1 MRNVTVIVFHRPPRA
16 DDPPLTALLAVA
28 RQTLLEH
35 QVALFRRVGASRVL
49 LVAGKGARVMGDVDA
64 GTHGVGG
71 GHAPRGTQAVGDGRV
86 PRGTHA
92 VGSAHAVGSTHA
104 PRGTHDVPR
113 DRALPPLLAATGGSF
128 GEALAGLVR
137 DEGIE
142 ACVVLG
148 SGAVPRL
155 RSDDARRLVELAAT
169 PRRAALTNN
178 RYSSDVC
185 AVAEAATLRELPPLR
200 TDNALPRWLE
210 EVAGYSIAELPGR
223 ERLALDLDTPLD
235 LALLA
240 LAGGPPIM
248 LSRIAAAHG
257 LSVPRLDEV
266 RAVGSDPRREL
277 LVFGRSS
284 SRTLA
289 WLERHV
295 RCRVRFLAEE
305 RGLRASS
312 TLAMGTPPGD
322 AERGTPPGGATRGT
336 PPGGAERDAARGG
349 STRGTRTG
357 GPTRPA
363 PTADPVRPVRATIGR
378 LLAARGPDAL
388 PSIVAELADAAI
400 LDSRVLIADRA
411 GPDERAWPSDEDR
424 FASDLLRPASIA
436 DRWLRDLTA
445 AAAGSA
451 VPILLGGHTLV
462 GPGVPLLLRG
472 IR

>member
-1 MRNVTVIVFHRPPRA
+1 MRDVTVIVFHRPPRP

-35 QVALFRRVGASRVL
+35 QVALFRRAGAARVL
-49 LVAGKGARVMGDVDA
+49 LVAGRDVSVMGAVDAGAHPVEGSQADA
-64 GTHGVGG
+64 GTHAAGG
-71 GHAPRGTQAVGDGRV
+71 IHPVSGTHAAGGIHPVSGTHPAG
-86 PRGTHA
+86 GTHA
-92 VGSAHAVGSTHA
+92 VT
-104 PRGTHDVPR
+104 GTHDLPR

-155 RSDDARRLVELAAT
+155 RPDDARRLVTAAGS

-185 AVAEAATLRELPPLR
+185 AVAEAATLRELPPLPS
-200 TDNALPRWLE
+200 DNALPRWLE
-210 EVAGYSIAELPGR
+210 EVAGYSIADLPGR

-312 TLAMGTPPGD
+312 TLAMGTTGTPRRNGGG
-322 AERGTPPGGATRGT
+322 ARGTP
-336 PPGGAERDAARGG
+336 D
-349 STRGTRTG
+349 
-357 GPTRPA
+357 RPA
-363 PTADPVRPVRATIGR
+363 RATIGR
-378 LLAARGPDAL
+378 LIAARGPDAL
-388 PSIVAELADAAI
+388 PSIVGEFADAAI
-400 LDSRVLIADRA
+400 LDSRVLIADHA
-411 GPDERAWPSDEDR
+411 GPDEGAWPSDEDR
-424 FASDLLRPASIA
+424 FASDLLRPAAIA

>member
-1 MRNVTVIVFHRPPRA
+1 
-16 DDPPLTALLAVA
+16 
-28 RQTLLEH
+28 
-35 QVALFRRVGASRVL
+35 
-49 LVAGKGARVMGDVDA
+49 
-64 GTHGVGG
+64 
-71 GHAPRGTQAVGDGRV
+71 
-86 PRGTHA
+86 
-92 VGSAHAVGSTHA
+92 
-104 PRGTHDVPR
+104 
-113 DRALPPLLAATGGSF
+113 
-128 GEALAGLVR
+128 
-137 DEGIE
+137 
-142 ACVVLG
+142 
-148 SGAVPRL
+148 
-155 RSDDARRLVELAAT
+155 
-169 PRRAALTNN
+169 
-178 RYSSDVC
+178 
-185 AVAEAATLRELPPLR
+185 
-200 TDNALPRWLE
+200 
-210 EVAGYSIAELPGR
+210 
-223 ERLALDLDTPLD
+223 
-235 LALLA
+235 
-240 LAGGPPIM
+240 
-248 LSRIAAAHG
+248 
-257 LSVPRLDEV
+257 
-266 RAVGSDPRREL
+266 
-277 LVFGRSS
+277 
-284 SRTLA
+284 
-289 WLERHV
+289 
-295 RCRVRFLAEE
+295 
-305 RGLRASS
+305 
-312 TLAMGTPPGD
+312 MGTPPGD

>member
-1 MRNVTVIVFHRPPRA
+1 MRDVTVIVFHRPPRA

-35 QVALFRRVGASRVL
+35 QVALFRHAGAGRVL
-49 LVAGKGARVMGDVDA
+49 LVAGKDASVMGDVDA
-64 GTHGVGG
+64 GTHAIGG
-71 GHAPRGTQAVGDGRV
+71 GHAPA
-86 PRGTHA
+86 GTHA
-92 VGSAHAVGSTHA
+92 VGGTRADAGTYAVRGAHAAG
-104 PRGTHDVPR
+104 GTYDVPR

-155 RSDDARRLVELAAT
+155 RPDDARRLVELAGT

-185 AVAEAATLRELPPLR
+185 AVAEAATLRDLPPLPS
-200 TDNALPRWLE
+200 DNALPRWLE

-223 ERLALDLDTPLD
+223 DRLALDLDTPLD

-240 LAGGPPIM
+240 LGGGPPSL
-248 LSRIAAAHG
+248 LSRIAADHG

-312 TLAMGTPPGD
+312 TLAMGTPPGGS
-322 AERGTPPGGATRGT
+322 ERATPSGGAAR
-336 PPGGAERDAARGG
+336 AAARGG
-349 STRGTRTG
+349 SAHGTRTG
-357 GPTRPA
+357 GPPRPA
-363 PTADPVRPVRATIGR
+363 PTAGTVRPARSTIGR

-411 GPDERAWPSDEDR
+411 GPDEGAWPSDEDR
-424 FASDLLRPASIA
+424 FASDLLRPAAIA